1 MAYEEGVTKIPA
13 AGISTNDANWLSA
26 ELKKNPNLQVHYT
39 LGCHEVGRAQSAN
52 VIAEWRCSEF
62 PDQVMVVYSPR
73 GFGMVLFYYLC
84 ERRLQFD

>member
-52 VIAEWRCSEF
+52 VIA
-62 PDQVMVVYSPR
+62 
-73 GFGMVLFYYLC
+73 
-84 ERRLQFD
+84 